1 MCLRV
6 SAVKRLI
13 IISTLLCITAC
24 AHNEPQTDTIRICDS
39 NGCADRPRNY
49 SSFDPAKDTPEED
62 PGGNIAALEALAAR
76 DPSAAYDLALRFFRG
91 DGIPQDSYR
100 SIKWMRNAAEKGDL
114 NAQMALGRL
123 YLTGLGE
130 MGSDPGEA
138 EKWLTITA
146 SRGDQEASTLL
157 KEATAARQSEQAEYR
172 WYNRWR
178 PVFYNYW
185 YSGYTYN
192 WYRGQRHNI
201 ITKVPGYN
209 AGPQHTQPP
218 YNNRSSTSAGFIHKN
233 KQTNDQY
240 PATVTSSSPLV
251 TAQQVPAVSRDQ
263 NKSLKASSPP
273 SNHVVSPVTTKTA
286 NAMDKNQIERRVALV
301 IGNGAYQYT
310 GQLPNPAND
319 AQDIAQA
326 LKKFNFQV
334 ILKTDASLEAMAD
347 VIYQFG
353 ESLKGG
359 GVGLFYYSGHGLQVK
374 GENYLLPV
382 DANLMREDEI
392 KRKAINAND
401 VMEKMGEGKSHLNL
415 VFLDACRNNPFP
427 SSTRAVSRG
436 LIGMNAPN
444 GTLLVFSTNPGNV
457 AADGSGRN
465 GIFTKHLLQ
474 QINQPGLEIGMLLRK
489 VRSAVK
495 EETGG
500 QQVPWENGS
509 IEGEFYFNSNSP

>member
-24 AHNEPQTDTIRICDS
+24 AHKEPHMETIRICDS
-39 NGCADRPRNY
+39 NGCTDRPRNY

-62 PGGNIAALEALAAR
+62 PGGNIAALEAIAAR
-76 DPSAAYDLALRFFRG
+76 DPNAAYDLALRFFRG

-157 KEATAARQSEQAEYR
+157 KEATQARQSEQAEYH

-178 PVFYNYW
+178 PIFYNYW
-185 YSGYTYN
+185 YSGYAYN
-192 WYRGQRHNI
+192 LYRGQSHAI
-201 ITKVPGYN
+201 IAKLPEHIA
-209 AGPQHTQPP
+209 AGPQHTRLP
-218 YNNRSSTSAGFIHKN
+218 YNNRSQISASSIHKD
-233 KQTNDQY
+233 KQTN
-240 PATVTSSSPLV
+240 ATVVSESPHL
-251 TAQQVPAVSRDQ
+251 TAQQMPAVSVDRD
-263 NKSLKASSPP
+263 KPLKALSSP
-273 SNHVVSPVTTKTA
+273 SNHVVSPVTTKPS
-286 NAMDKNQIERRVALV
+286 NSMENNKIERRVALV
-301 IGNGAYQYT
+301 IGNGAYQHT
-310 GQLPNPAND
+310 SQLPNPAND
-319 AQDIAQA
+319 AQDIAQV
-326 LKKFNFQV
+326 LRKYNFQV
-334 ILKTDASLEAMAD
+334 ILKTDASLETMAD

-359 GVGLFYYSGHGLQVK
+359 GVGLFYYAGHGLQVK

-382 DANLMREDEI
+382 DANLMREDDI

-444 GTLLVFSTNPGNV
+444 GTLIVFSTNPGNV
-457 AADGSGRN
+457 AADGNGRN

-474 QINQPGLEIGMLLRK
+474 QINQPALEIGMMLRK

-509 IEGEFYFNSNSP
+509 IEGEFYFNNNSP

>member
-24 AHNEPQTDTIRICDS
+24 AQNEPRMDTIRVCDS
-39 NGCADRPRNY
+39 NGCTDRPRNY
-49 SSFDPAKDTPEED
+49 ASFNPAKDTPEED
-62 PGGNIAALEALAAR
+62 PGGNIAALEAIAAR

-91 DGIPQDSYR
+91 DGVRQDSYR
-100 SIKWMRNAAEKGDL
+100 SIKWMRDAAEKGDL

-138 EKWLTITA
+138 QKWLTITA

-157 KEATAARQSEQAEYR
+157 KEATQARQSEQAEYR

-185 YSGYTYN
+185 YSEYPYN
-192 WYRGQRHNI
+192 GYRGPSHT
-201 ITKVPGYN
+201 ITSTAHGYK
-209 AGPQHTQPP
+209 AGLEHTQPP
-218 YNNRSSTSAGFIHKN
+218 YDKRSPISSSFIHRD
-233 KQTNDQY
+233 KQMNDKHPTAVFSVPPVVTTRQA
-240 PATVTSSSPLV
+240 PAGSGERKPLKTSPPANPVVLPV
-251 TAQQVPAVSRDQ
+251 TAKPE
-263 NKSLKASSPP
+263 NFMG
-273 SNHVVSPVTTKTA
+273 N
-286 NAMDKNQIERRVALV
+286 NQSERRVALV
-301 IGNGAYQYT
+301 IGNSVYQHT

-326 LKKFNFQV
+326 LRKFNFQV
-334 ILKTDASLEAMAD
+334 ILRTDASLETMAD

-382 DANLMREDEI
+382 DANLMREDDI
-392 KRKAINAND
+392 KRKAVNAND

-444 GTLLVFSTNPGNV
+444 GTLIVFSTNPGNV

-465 GIFTKHLLQ
+465 GVFTKHLLQ
-474 QINQPGLEIGMLLRK
+474 QIDQPGLEIGMMLRK

-495 EETGG
+495 EDTGG

-509 IEGEFYFNSNSP
+509 IEGEFYFNGNPP